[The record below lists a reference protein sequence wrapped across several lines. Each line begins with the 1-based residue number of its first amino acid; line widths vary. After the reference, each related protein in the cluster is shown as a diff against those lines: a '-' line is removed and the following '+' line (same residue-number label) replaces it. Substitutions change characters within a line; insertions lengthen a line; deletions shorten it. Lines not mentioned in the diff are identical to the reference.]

1 MFDNCQ
7 FSVEHNLS
15 RTSQQS
21 PLILQE
27 SNNNKKVWITKTN
40 ILKLNLNQLD
50 CFSVIVYYYGPNVG
64 PIYCQFVKFLLD
76 CDKSD
81 NR

>member
-1 MFDNCQ
+1 MTKNAFI
-7 FSVEHNLS
+7 FSGWLS
-15 RTSQQS
+15 INFYLLI
-21 PLILQE
+21 LILQE

-64 PIYCQFVKFLLD
+64 PIYCQFVKFLLE
-76 CDKSD
+76 CDKFD